1 MKLTRDDDGTFPGL
15 DKAPFD
21 VDAFLARPLVAR
33 LATEGPR
40 VRPVWFLWEDHAF
53 WVLTGPWALLEER
66 LDRAPVFEL
75 VVDSCD
81 LATGTVHQVIARG
94 HGRVVDFDHG
104 PGPPQAHPVPGRT
117 GGAVGRPVQ
126 PATPA
131 PPAPPPPLRPPP
143 TQHPPPPPPAPILVP
158 FAAKGLLGPR
168 RVA

>member
-40 VRPVWFLWEDHAF
+40 VRPVWFLWADHAF
-53 WVLTGPWALLEER
+53 WVLTGPWARLEER
-66 LDRAPVFEL
+66 LERAPVFEL

-94 HGRVVDFDHG
+94 HGRVVDFDTDR
-104 PGPPQAHPVPGRT
+104 GRRKLT
-117 GGAVGRPVQ
+117 RYLGEREELWDARFSLRDDPSARGTRWALLEPDTLWI
-126 PATPA
+126 AD
-131 PPAPPPPLRPPP
+131 LSFRPPREARTDRP
-143 TQHPPPPPPAPILVP
+143 
-158 FAAKGLLGPR
+158 
-168 RVA
+168 

>member
-21 VDAFLARPLVAR
+21 VAAFLARPLVAR

-53 WVLTGPWALLEER
+53 WVLTGPWARLAER
-66 LDRAPVFEL
+66 LARDPVFEL

-94 HGRVVDFDHG
+94 RGRVVDFDTDRG
-104 PGPPQAHPVPGRT
+104 RRKLTRYLGEREELWDARFSLRGDPSARGTRWALLVPDT
-117 GGAVGRPVQ
+117 LWIAD
-126 PATPA
+126 
-131 PPAPPPPLRPPP
+131 LSFRPPGEARTDCP
-143 TQHPPPPPPAPILVP
+143 
-158 FAAKGLLGPR
+158 
-168 RVA
+168 

>member
-21 VDAFLARPLVAR
+21 VAAFLARPLVAR

-53 WVLTGPWALLEER
+53 WVLTGPWARLAER
-66 LDRAPVFEL
+66 LAHDPVFEL

-94 HGRVVDFDHG
+94 RGRVVDFDTDRG
-104 PGPPQAHPVPGRT
+104 RRKLTRYLGEREELWDARFSLRGDPSARGTRWALLVPDT
-117 GGAVGRPVQ
+117 LWIAD
-126 PATPA
+126 
-131 PPAPPPPLRPPP
+131 LSFRPPGEARTDRP
-143 TQHPPPPPPAPILVP
+143 
-158 FAAKGLLGPR
+158 
-168 RVA
+168 

>member
-21 VDAFLARPLVAR
+21 VAAFLARPLVAR

-53 WVLTGPWALLEER
+53 WVLTGPWARLAER
-66 LDRAPVFEL
+66 LARDPVFEL

-94 HGRVVDFDHG
+94 RGRVVDFDTDR
-104 PGPPQAHPVPGRT
+104 GRRKLT
-117 GGAVGRPVQ
+117 RYLGEREELWDARFS
-126 PATPA
+126 
-131 PPAPPPPLRPPP
+131 LRGDPSARG
-143 TQHPPPPPPAPILVP
+143 TRWALLVP
-158 FAAKGLLGPR
+158 DTLWIADLSFRSPGEARTDRP
-168 RVA
+168 

>member
-21 VDAFLARPLVAR
+21 VAAFLARPLVAR

-53 WVLTGPWALLEER
+53 WVLTGPWARLAER
-66 LDRAPVFEL
+66 LARDPVFEL

-94 HGRVVDFDHG
+94 HGRVVDFDTDRG
-104 PGPPQAHPVPGRT
+104 RRKLTRYLGEREELWDARFSLRGDPSARGTRWALLVPDT
-117 GGAVGRPVQ
+117 LWIAD
-126 PATPA
+126 
-131 PPAPPPPLRPPP
+131 LSFRPPGEARTDRP
-143 TQHPPPPPPAPILVP
+143 
-158 FAAKGLLGPR
+158 
-168 RVA
+168 